1 MICILIRFFKYIII
15 TSVHQ
20 SRCLPVRPT
29 NHLPSLLQTN
39 VIQTLPLFWLSRIS
53 SCRCS
58 VVFLGWGTG
67 TPKDLCLHITRQTA
81 NRHENRHQCHVS
93 SSNPLQNVGVETA
106 CDLNRAVTLSGKHQ
120 ACRTSYRSQQLL
132 QKLKFTFNKVYH
144 LRMTKLR
151 LALSCYINPYFG
163 CYLRKSSFLLSLVLL
178 NFLPDA
184 KNSVKRTL
192 KKMRL

>member
-1 MICILIRFFKYIII
+1 MIGILIGFFNYIII

-20 SRCLPVRPT
+20 SCFLPVRAT

-67 TPKDLCLHITRQTA
+67 TPKDLCLRITRQIA
-81 NRHENRHQCHVS
+81 NRHENRHQSHVS
-93 SSNPLQNVGVETA
+93 SSSPRQNVRVETA
-106 CDLNRAVTLSGKHQ
+106 GDLNRAVILSGKHQ
-120 ACRTSYRSQQLL
+120 ASRTSYWSQLLL
-132 QKLKFTFNKVYH
+132 QKLKFTFSTVYP
-144 LRMTKLR
+144 LRRTKLR
-151 LALSCYINPYFG
+151 LALSCYINIHLG
-163 CYLRKSSFLLSLVLL
+163 SYLRKLSFPLSLVLL

-184 KNSVKRTL
+184 KNSVK
-192 KKMRL
+192 MM

>member
-1 MICILIRFFKYIII
+1 MIWILIRFFKYIII

-39 VIQTLPLFWLSRIS
+39 EIQTLPLFWLSRIS

-81 NRHENRHQCHVS
+81 NTHENRHQCHML
-93 SSNPLQNVGVETA
+93 SSNPRQNDGVETA
-106 CDLNRAVTLSGKHQ
+106 GDLNCAVTLSGKHQ
-120 ACRTSYRSQQLL
+120 ACRTSYWSQLIL
-132 QKLKFTFNKVYH
+132 QKLKFTFNTVYPS
-144 LRMTKLR
+144 RTIKLR
-151 LALSCYINPYFG
+151 LDLSCYINPYFG
-163 CYLRKSSFLLSLVLL
+163 SYLRRLSFLLSLVLL
-178 NFLPDA
+178 HFLPDA
-184 KNSVKRTL
+184 KNNVKTMS
-192 KKMRL
+192 KEMRY